1 MKAQSLG
8 QAVRSAVLLVLL
20 VALGALGL
28 GSFYVIQADQQAV
41 VLRFGK
47 VVRSVRDPGLY
58 LKMPFVD
65 VVERFTKRLLEYDA
79 DPVAVVTSDK
89 KNLVFDSVAVF
100 RIADPDAFYRRIRTV
115 EGAQQRLDDSVYAA
129 VRIVAGKSTFDEL
142 VFSRR
147 GDALLE
153 ATRIINDQTSAYGVE
168 VLKVAFKRV
177 FLPQENEEA
186 VYRSMIAE
194 RSRIA
199 AQLRAEGRSIAARLR
214 SKAQRDYTEILAAA
228 QKQAE
233 ETRGQG
239 DAEAQRIIADAA
251 GQNPDLYLF
260 LRTLEFYK
268 ENLPETPV
276 LLKPGEGIL
285 RYLKGIEASE

>member
-1 MKAQSLG
+1 MNVQGLG
-8 QAVRSAVLLVLL
+8 QAVRNAVLLVLL
-20 VALGALGL
+20 VALVAVGI
-28 GSFYVIQADQQAV
+28 GSFYVIRADQQAV

-58 LKMPFVD
+58 LKMPFAD
-65 VVERFTKRLLEYDA
+65 VVERFTKRLIEYDA

-89 KNLVFDSVAVF
+89 KNLVFDSIAVF

-142 VFSRR
+142 IFSRR
-147 GDALLE
+147 GDSLVE
-153 ATRIINDQTSAYGVE
+153 ATRITNDQTSAYGVE

-233 ETRGQG
+233 ENRGQG

-276 LLKPGEGIL
+276 FLKPGEGIL
-285 RYLKGIEASE
+285 RYLKGAE

>member
-1 MKAQSLG
+1 MNVQGLG
-8 QAVRSAVLLVLL
+8 QAVRNAVLLVLL
-20 VALGALGL
+20 VALVAVGI
-28 GSFYVIQADQQAV
+28 GSFYVIRADQQAV
-41 VLRFGK
+41 ILRFGK

-129 VRIVAGKSTFDEL
+129 VRIVAGKATFDEL
-142 VFSRR
+142 VFSMR
-147 GDALLE
+147 GDSLVE
-153 ATRIINDQTSAYGVE
+153 ATRITNDQTSAYGVD

-186 VYRSMIAE
+186 VYRSMVAE

-276 LLKPGEGIL
+276 FLKPGEGIL
-285 RYLKGIEASE
+285 RYLKGVE

>member
-1 MKAQSLG
+1 M
-8 QAVRSAVLLVLL
+8 
-20 VALGALGL
+20 
-28 GSFYVIQADQQAV
+28 
-41 VLRFGK
+41 
-47 VVRSVRDPGLY
+47 RDPGLY

-129 VRIVAGKSTFDEL
+129 VRIVAGKATFDEL
-142 VFSRR
+142 VFSMR
-147 GDALLE
+147 GDSLVE
-153 ATRIINDQTSAYGVE
+153 ATRITNDQTSAYGVD

-186 VYRSMIAE
+186 VYRSMVAE

-276 LLKPGEGIL
+276 FLKPGEGIL
-285 RYLKGIEASE
+285 RYLKGVE

>member
-1 MKAQSLG
+1 MNVQSLG
-8 QAVRSAVLLVLL
+8 QAVRNAVLLVVL
-20 VALGALGL
+20 VALVAVGI
-28 GSFYVIQADQQAV
+28 GSFYVIRADQQAV

-58 LKMPFVD
+58 LKMPFAD
-65 VVERFTKRLLEYDA
+65 VVERFTKRLVEYDA

-147 GDALLE
+147 GDSLVE
-153 ATRIINDQTSAYGVE
+153 ATRITNDQTSAYGVE

-276 LLKPGEGIL
+276 FLKPGEGIL
-285 RYLKGIEASE
+285 RYLKGAE

>member
-1 MKAQSLG
+1 MNVQGLG
-8 QAVRSAVLLVLL
+8 QAVRNAVLLVLL
-20 VALGALGL
+20 VALVAVGI
-28 GSFYVIQADQQAV
+28 GSFYVIRADQQAV

-58 LKMPFVD
+58 LKMPFAD
-65 VVERFTKRLLEYDA
+65 VVERFTKRLIEYDA

-89 KNLVFDSVAVF
+89 KNLVFDSIAVF

-142 VFSRR
+142 IFSRR
-147 GDALLE
+147 GDSLVE
-153 ATRIINDQTSAYGVE
+153 ATRITNDQTSAYGVE

-194 RSRIA
+194 LSRIA

-276 LLKPGEGIL
+276 FLKPGEGIL
-285 RYLKGIEASE
+285 RYLKGAE

>member
-1 MKAQSLG
+1 MNVQGLG
-8 QAVRSAVLLVLL
+8 QAVRNAVLLVLL
-20 VALGALGL
+20 VALVAVGI
-28 GSFYVIQADQQAV
+28 GSFYVIRADQQAV

-58 LKMPFVD
+58 LKMPFAD
-65 VVERFTKRLLEYDA
+65 VVERFTKRLIEYDA

-89 KNLVFDSVAVF
+89 KNLVFDSIAVF

-142 VFSRR
+142 IFSRR
-147 GDALLE
+147 GDSLVE
-153 ATRIINDQTSAYGVE
+153 ATRITNDQTSAYGVE

-276 LLKPGEGIL
+276 FLKPGEGIL
-285 RYLKGIEASE
+285 RYLKGAE

>member
-1 MKAQSLG
+1 
-8 QAVRSAVLLVLL
+8 
-20 VALGALGL
+20 
-28 GSFYVIQADQQAV
+28 
-41 VLRFGK
+41 
-47 VVRSVRDPGLY
+47 
-58 LKMPFVD
+58 
-65 VVERFTKRLLEYDA
+65 
-79 DPVAVVTSDK
+79 
-89 KNLVFDSVAVF
+89 
-100 RIADPDAFYRRIRTV
+100 V

-129 VRIVAGKSTFDEL
+129 VRIVAGKATFDEL
-142 VFSRR
+142 VFSMR
-147 GDALLE
+147 GDSLVE
-153 ATRIINDQTSAYGVE
+153 ATRITNDQTSAYGVD

-186 VYRSMIAE
+186 VYRSMVAE

-276 LLKPGEGIL
+276 FLKPGEGIL
-285 RYLKGIEASE
+285 RYLKGVE

>member
-1 MKAQSLG
+1 MTVQGFG
-8 QAVRSAVLLVLL
+8 QAVRSAVFGVLL
-20 VALGALGL
+20 VALIAVGA
-28 GSFYVIQADQQAV
+28 GSFYVIRADQQAV

-47 VVRSVRDPGLY
+47 VVRSVLDPGFY
-58 LKMPFVD
+58 VKMPFVD
-65 VVERFTKRLLEYDA
+65 VVERFTKRLIEYDA

-89 KNLVFDSVAVF
+89 KNIVFDSVAVF
-100 RIADPDAFYRRIRTV
+100 RISDPDAFYRRIRTV

-147 GDALLE
+147 GDSLGE
-153 ATRIINDQTSAYGVE
+153 ATRITNDQTSAYGVE
-168 VLKVAFKRV
+168 VVKVAFKRV

-199 AQLRAEGRSIAARLR
+199 AQLRAEGRSVAARLR

-233 ETRGQG
+233 ETRGMG

-251 GQNPDLYLF
+251 GQNPELYLF

-268 ENLPETPV
+268 ENLTDTPM

-285 RYLKGIEASE
+285 RYLKGVE